1 MSVKGAKMKLTLQ
14 RYLFGSDYTMG
25 LLFIDG
31 VYFCDTI
38 EDTFRGNDLNGK
50 KVANETCI
58 PYGVYT
64 IKITYSAKYKK
75 NMPQILNVP
84 YFEGVRIHAGNKATD
99 TSGCVIVGIKSQN
112 GEVLQSRKMY
122 NALLKRLE
130 TANNIKIDI
139 C

>member
-1 MSVKGAKMKLTLQ
+1 MKLTLQ
-14 RYLFGSDYTMG
+14 RYLFANDYTMG

-38 EDTFRGNDLNGK
+38 EDKYRGQNLKNT

-64 IKITYSAKYKK
+64 VKITYSPKYKK
-75 NMPQILNVP
+75 NMPQILDVP
-84 YFEGVRIHAGNKATD
+84 YFTGVRIHSGNSAKD
-99 TSGCVIVGIKSQN
+99 SSGCVIVGIKSQN
-112 GEVLQSRKMY
+112 GEVAQSRKTC
-122 NALLKRLE
+122 NALMSRLE
-130 TANNIKIDI
+130 TSNVIKIDI

>member
-1 MSVKGAKMKLTLQ
+1 MKLKLQ
-14 RYLFGSDYTMG
+14 RYLFAKDYTMG
-25 LLFIDG
+25 LLFVDG
-31 VYFCDTI
+31 VFFCDTI
-38 EDTFRGNDLNGK
+38 EDTYRGQDLKGK

-64 IKITYSAKYKK
+64 VKITYSNKHKK
-75 NMPQILNVP
+75 NMPQILSVP
-84 YFEGVRIHAGNKATD
+84 YFEGIRIHSANTAKD
-99 TSGCVIVGIKSQN
+99 LSGCVGVGVKSKN
-112 GEVLQSRKMY
+112 GEVIESRKTY